1 MTGPDE
7 PLSCETVLD
16 LLEPFVD
23 GDLDAAEEARLRAH
37 LAGCASCAAER
48 DLAEQIRRELR
59 ALPQPECPPELLARV
74 VQAGRGEV
82 VPFPSPLKTPRRTQR
97 LRIAAAAAVVALA
110 VGGGSL
116 FVHLQH
122 VQQQREQV
130 AQATRE
136 ARLALAYFGKVTRAD
151 EPRHPRRGPPETA
164 GHPRHP
170 RCVAIAE
177 PRHGRGRRAAE
188 GALKMR
194 NPMIVL
200 TLLLALTAAAGHA
213 QTLRASPATCRS
225 RSSASSR
232 PTR

>member
-1 MTGPDE
+1 MSTMTGPDE
-7 PLSCETVLD
+7 PLSCEAALD

-48 DLAEQIRRELR
+48 GLAERIQRELR

-82 VPFPSPLKTPRRTQR
+82 VPFPSPLKTPRRTER
-97 LRIAAAAAVVALA
+97 LRIAAAAALVALA

-136 ARLALAYFGKVTRAD
+136 ARLALAYFGKVTRRTSLDIRDEVLQKRLVIPVTRDASQSLCRVTD
-151 EPRHPRRGPPETA
+151 AAGEPRKE
-164 GHPRHP
+164 
-170 RCVAIAE
+170 
-177 PRHGRGRRAAE
+177 
-188 GALKMR
+188 L
-194 NPMIVL
+194 
-200 TLLLALTAAAGHA
+200 
-213 QTLRASPATCRS
+213 
-225 RSSASSR
+225 
-232 PTR
+232 

>member
-7 PLSCETVLD
+7 PLSCEAALD

-37 LAGCASCAAER
+37 LASCVSCAAER
-48 DLAEQIRRELR
+48 ALAERIQRELR

-82 VPFPSPLKTPRRTQR
+82 VPFPAPLKTPRRTGR
-97 LRIAAAAAVVALA
+97 LRITAAAALVALA

-136 ARLALAYFGKVTRAD
+136 ARLALAYLGKVARRTSLDIRDEVLRKRLVIPVTRDASQSLSRVTD
-151 EPRHPRRGPPETA
+151 AAGEPRKE
-164 GHPRHP
+164 
-170 RCVAIAE
+170 
-177 PRHGRGRRAAE
+177 
-188 GALKMR
+188 L
-194 NPMIVL
+194 
-200 TLLLALTAAAGHA
+200 
-213 QTLRASPATCRS
+213 
-225 RSSASSR
+225 
-232 PTR
+232 